1 MTVLEKVARLFSAR
15 KNPDAVAVLSP
26 TGSVR
31 NEIKIVCELFENGL
45 PTYHLRKPRWSLDR
59 VQSWI
64 KSLPR
69 VYRSR
74 IVLHQ
79 FPELVEKFGLGGFHI
94 RADDATPEEIPVEKL
109 SVQCQ
114 HYADLEKCGNRFRR
128 LMLGPVFPKKDRDI
142 TVPARTEQEYAA
154 IVAYRRKTG
163 GTCKIFAFGGVEI
176 ANVKRCKKMG
186 FDGVA
191 VVGAIWEAEDNP
203 VAAFKKLSKK
213 W

>member
-1 MTVLEKVARLFSAR
+1 MTVLEKVARLFSTR
-15 KNPDAVAVLSP
+15 KNTEAVVVLSP

-31 NEIKIVCELFENGL
+31 GETKIVCELFEKGL
-45 PTYHLRKPRWSLDR
+45 QVYHLRKPRWSIDR

-64 KSLPR
+64 KSIPK

-79 FPELVEKFGLGGFHI
+79 FPELVEKFALGGFHI
-94 RADDATPEEIPVEKL
+94 HADDSVPSCVPVEKL
-109 SVQCQ
+109 SAQCQ
-114 HYADLEKCGNRFRR
+114 HFSDLKKCGNKFRC

-154 IVAYRRKTG
+154 IVAYYRQNG
-163 GTCKIFAFGGVEI
+163 GACKIFAFGGVE
-176 ANVKRCKKMG
+176 ADNVRRCKKMG

-191 VVGAIWEAEDNP
+191 VVGAIWESADE
-203 VAAFKKLSKK
+203 VAAFKKLCRK